1 MDVRDDT
8 TARDGGLDEGVELLV
23 TTDGELKVARGD
35 TLDLEVLGGVTG
47 KLEDLGGEVLKD
59 GSGVHGGGGT
69 DAAVLVNALLEE
81 TVDTTDREL
90 QVGARSA
97 A

>member
-1 MDVRDDT
+1 M
-8 TARDGGLDEGVELLV
+8 GQHLGQLLV
-23 TTDGELKVARGD
+23 SLDGEIDVPVGD
-35 TLDLEVLGGVTG
+35 PSLAFLLCEIPSR
-47 KLEDLGGEVLKD
+47 LEDLRAEVLKD